1 MLALIAV
8 LAGLGGYIYF
18 VDAKRP
24 ASAIAEKEKVFADLT
39 ADKIEEISVT
49 SDGESSTLRKADGA
63 WKMTAPIAADADQ
76 NEISTLTSNLSSL
89 EINRVIDEKLNDG
102 QLSESPLTLAEMTL
116 IRSAFL
122 DSLVG
127 HYHQRIAYPN
137 FPGS

>member
-1 MLALIAV
+1 MQ
-8 LAGLGGYIYF
+8 
-18 VDAKRP
+18 
-24 ASAIAEKEKVFADLT
+24 
-39 ADKIEEISVT
+39 
-49 SDGESSTLRKADGA
+49 RKAATSGTPFDSVSLVKTHHLRTHRSDENLEREGQLA
-63 WKMTAPIAADADQ
+63 WQLAAVAIDPVDV
-76 NEISTLTSNLSSL
+76 EDDVVDMVV
-89 EINRVIDEKLNDG
+89 NRVIDEKLNDG